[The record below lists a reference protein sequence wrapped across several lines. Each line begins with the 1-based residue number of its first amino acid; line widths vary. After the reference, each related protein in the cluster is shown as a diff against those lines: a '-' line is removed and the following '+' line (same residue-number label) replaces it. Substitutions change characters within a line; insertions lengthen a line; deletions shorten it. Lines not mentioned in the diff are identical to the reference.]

1 MLIKADFGMMDD
13 LAAQIQAAVARVESE
28 IESWARAAGVTL
40 EGWVDGAGGEFEGV
54 SAAWSQ
60 ISVAQNE
67 MLQAL
72 QGGVVASNENFR
84 QAHDAARAVVAST
97 KI

>member
-13 LAAQIQAAVARVESE
+13 LAAQIQAAVARVSDEMAT
-28 IESWARAAGVTL
+28 WAQAAGVTL
-40 EGWVDGAGGEFEGV
+40 EGWQDGAGGEFEEV

-60 ISVAQNE
+60 ISAAQNE

-72 QGGVVASNENFR
+72 QGGVVASNDNFR
-84 QAHDAARAVVAST
+84 QAHDAARAAVAST
-97 KI
+97 SL